1 MKYCFRCLIKTTVL
15 LQRRRNNQLHDENN
29 DQLEIRR
36 YDEKGTLK
44 GSKTTIRDLQTRE
57 MLTSSQKNEK
67 AYTSWKQTLKKLVKY
82 CVIYGDHFQWFNKW
96 QLAKDGTKFNQ
107 VMID

>member
-1 MKYCFRCLIKTTVL
+1 
-15 LQRRRNNQLHDENN
+15 
-29 DQLEIRR
+29 
-36 YDEKGTLK
+36 
-44 GSKTTIRDLQTRE
+44 